1 METFNRLND
10 LYFKKLLGDKK
21 RKNLTLSFLNGV
33 LNKDDENYFTDIS
46 FLDKDNEPL
55 TLDGKLSKLD
65 IRADLNDGTQV
76 DIEVQV
82 CPFKFMAER
91 SLYYWSKMYSEQ
103 LEKGAEYKKLK
114 KAIAINLLAF
124 DYLED
129 EQDWHNI
136 YNLLNEKSHK
146 KLTDH
151 IEIHFLELP
160 KFTLKDMRKIRASEA
175 WIAYFSGK
183 YSKKELEEIAMK
195 TPAIK
200 EAVEFEDTFLQDKIE
215 RRAYEQREK
224 AIRDYYSYM
233 SAFKEEGLQQGL
245 EQGLQQGMQKGLYQQ
260 AIQTA
265 KNMLKDK
272 VDIKLISKYTNLS
285 VEEIKKINEE

>member
-1 METFNRLND
+1 
-10 LYFKKLLGDKK
+10 
-21 RKNLTLSFLNGV
+21 
-33 LNKDDENYFTDIS
+33 
-46 FLDKDNEPL
+46 
-55 TLDGKLSKLD
+55 
-65 IRADLNDGTQV
+65 
-76 DIEVQV
+76 
-82 CPFKFMAER
+82 MAER

-129 EQDWHNI
+129 EQDWHNN
-136 YNLLNEKSHK
+136 YKLLNLKSHK

-160 KFTLKDMRKIRASEA
+160 KFTLKDMRKIRVSEA

-200 EAVEFEDTFLQDKIE
+200 EAVEFEDTFLQD
-215 RRAYEQREK
+215 
-224 AIRDYYSYM
+224 YSYM
-233 SAFKEEGLQQGL
+233 NSYKEEGIEEGIKEGIEKVVINGL
-245 EQGLQQGMQKGLYQQ
+245 KEGININIISQITKLS
-260 AIQTA
+260 I
-265 KNMLKDK
+265 KDIEKIK
-272 VDIKLISKYTNLS
+272 VKLNL
-285 VEEIKKINEE
+285 